1 MPLPPTIPLPL
12 ADLTDLIGY
21 VVVIVFIV
29 LRLVFTQM
37 GEAKKQAEAPRP
49 AQRPRPPAPP
59 QQPGQPNQR
68 DLRSEVDEFLR
79 RSRGLPEQR
88 PEPELVLAEEP
99 PARPTG
105 REGWAQQQADPLE
118 KARQEAATVG
128 EHVTRRMRHLEESQL
143 AENAAHLGAEVA
155 LADDKVQA
163 RLDATFKHPLGR
175 IAQQEQAPEEVV
187 VEPREFSVNQI
198 AAMLASPEGI
208 RDAVI
213 LSEILNR
220 PADRW

>member
-1 MPLPPTIPLPL
+1 LPLSTAIPPLL

-21 VVVIVFIV
+21 VAVVVFVV

-37 GEAKKQAEAPRP
+37 SEAKKKAEAPRP
-49 AQRPRPPAPP
+49 GGRPRPPAPQP
-59 QQPGQPNQR
+59 RPGQPNQR

-99 PARPTG
+99 PRRPTS
-105 REGWAQQQADPLE
+105 REGWAQQQADPVE
-118 KARQEAATVG
+118 QARRESATVS
-128 EHVTRRMRHLEESQL
+128 EHVSQRMRHLEESRL
-143 AENAAHLGAEVA
+143 AENAAHLGEEVA

-163 RLDATFKHPLGR
+163 RLDATFKHRLGR
-175 IAQQEQAPEEVV
+175 IAQQEAAPVAEAA
-187 VEPREFSVNQI
+187 EPREFSIDQI

-213 LSEILNR
+213 LNEILTR